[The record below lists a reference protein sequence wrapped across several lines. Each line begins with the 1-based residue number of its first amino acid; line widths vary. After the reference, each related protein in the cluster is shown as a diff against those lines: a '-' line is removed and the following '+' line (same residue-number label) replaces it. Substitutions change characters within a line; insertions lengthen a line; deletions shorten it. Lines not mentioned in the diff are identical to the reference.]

1 MKVLFISAWY
11 PNRYDEMSGLFVRK
25 HAQAVSQFCE
35 VEVLYIHPS
44 TDINRFEISTNKIA
58 NVNETI
64 IYFPAKSDNIV
75 QKLIKQQNYLIAY
88 YKGWQHLKKN
98 GFIPDILHANIL
110 TRTGLMAFVVKL
122 FTGKPFVITEHW
134 TRYLPNRKSFNGLL
148 RKLTTRLVV
157 HNADA
162 VFPVSID
169 LKNAMLNYK
178 IKSKNYRVINNT
190 VDDFFFLN
198 KKTDTSRRLETH
210 LLHVSCFDDQAKNI
224 TGILKSLKELSKKRI
239 DFKLTLVGTGID
251 FKSIHNYAQSL
262 NFPEGMIEFTGEK
275 MPAQVAEYMQQSDFF
290 VLFSTYENSPVVISE
305 SLACGKPVISS
316 NVGGISEHI
325 NSSNGILIAPRDEE
339 ALAESISYML
349 DHYVDYKTDEIQSA
363 AKSKFS
369 MEAVGKEIYDQYLIA
384 LKR

>member
-290 VLFSTYENSPVVISE
+290 VLFSNYENSPVVISE

>member
-11 PNRYDEMSGLFVRK
+11 PNRYDEMAGLFVRK

-44 TDINRFEISTNKIA
+44 TDISRFEISTNKIA
-58 NVNETI
+58 NVKETTV
-64 IYFPAKSDNIV
+64 YFPAKSNNIV
-75 QKLIKQQNYLIAY
+75 QKLIKQLNYISAY
-88 YKGWQHLKKN
+88 YKGWRHVKKN
-98 GFIPDILHANIL
+98 NFTPDIIHANIL
-110 TRTGLMAFVVKL
+110 TRTGLMAFL
-122 FTGKPFVITEHW
+122 IRLITGIPYVLTEHW
-134 TRYLPNRKSFNGLL
+134 SRYLPLRNSYHGFIRK
-148 RKLTTRLVV
+148 KTTKMV
-157 HNADA
+157 AA
-162 VFPVSID
+162 KAEAIFPVSEN
-169 LKNAMLNYK
+169 LKNAMILHDIKNQSYK
-178 IKSKNYRVINNT
+178 VINNT
-190 VDDFFFLN
+190 VDNFFF
-198 KKTDTSRRLETH
+198 KQAVKTDQRIAQI
-210 LLHVSCFDDQAKNI
+210 LHVSCFDEQAKN
-224 TGILKSLKELSKKRI
+224 LKGMLKALKKVSESRE

-290 VLFSTYENSPVVISE
+290 VLFSNYENSPVVISE

-369 MEAVGKEIYDQYLIA
+369 MEAVGKEIYDQYLKA

>member
-11 PNRYDEMSGLFVRK
+11 PNRYDEMAGLFVRK

-44 TDINRFEISTNKIA
+44 TDINRFEISSNKIA

-64 IYFPAKSDNIV
+64 VYFPAKSDNIV
-75 QKLIKQQNYLIAY
+75 QKLIKQLNYISAY
-88 YKGWQHLKKN
+88 YKGWRHVKKN
-98 GFIPDILHANIL
+98 NFTPDIIHANIL
-110 TRTGLMAFVVKL
+110 TRTGLMAFLIRLITRIPYVL
-122 FTGKPFVITEHW
+122 TEHW
-134 TRYLPNRKSFNGLL
+134 SRYLPLRNSYHGFIRK
-148 RKLTTRLVV
+148 KTTKMV
-157 HNADA
+157 AA
-162 VFPVSID
+162 KAEAIFPVSEN
-169 LKNAMLNYK
+169 LKNAMILHDIKNKSYK
-178 IKSKNYRVINNT
+178 VINNT
-190 VDDFFFLN
+190 VDNFFF
-198 KKTDTSRRLETH
+198 KQAVKTDQRIAQI
-210 LLHVSCFDDQAKNI
+210 LHVSCFDEQAKN
-224 TGILKSLKELSKKRI
+224 LKGMLKALKKVSESRE

-290 VLFSTYENSPVVISE
+290 VLFSNYENSPVVISE

-316 NVGGISEHI
+316 NVGGISEHV
-325 NSSNGILIAPRDEE
+325 NSSNGILISPRDEE

-349 DHYVDYKTDEIQSA
+349 DHYVDYKTDEIQSV